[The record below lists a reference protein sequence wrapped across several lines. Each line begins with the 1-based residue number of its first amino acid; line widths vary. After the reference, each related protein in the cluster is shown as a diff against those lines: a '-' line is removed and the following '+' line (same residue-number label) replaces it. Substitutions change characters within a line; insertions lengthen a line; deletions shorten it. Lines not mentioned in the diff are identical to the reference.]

1 MKIIILGVGKVGSAL
16 AESFCAEGHEVC
28 LIDQN
33 EQKISEH
40 VNKIDASGV
49 IGNGLNS
56 NTLIE
61 AGASEVDFFVACTSW
76 DETNILS
83 CVLAKKL
90 GAKFTIARVRAPQ
103 YFSDMENL
111 RNHLGLDMVFN
122 PERRTAKDIF
132 NVLKFPFA
140 ESIENFAG
148 GRALLIKLEVKA
160 GNPMIDKTLIDI
172 SKEYNKKVLFAVVI
186 RDGRSIIPK
195 GDFAIKENDEVYI
208 IGSEQEITAFSKA
221 VKIFKHR
228 AKQVLIVGASTI
240 AHYLSNDLLSVGA
253 SVTVIEKDAEKCNK
267 LSQEIS
273 GVNVVLGDGSNHDVL
288 GEEGLKTAGALVTLT
303 GLDEQNIIISLYA
316 KQSEGIKT
324 ITKVDKGSMESMIK
338 SLGLDS
344 IVSPK
349 DSIANHIITFVRAHH
364 EHATEELCSLYK
376 LASGIEAMEFKVP
389 ESFACKGKMLKQMKI
404 RKSILI
410 GGIVRNGEF
419 IFPSGDTVINV
430 GDRVIV
436 ISDESKISEIK
447 DILRK

>member
-1 MKIIILGVGKVGSAL
+1 M
-16 AESFCAEGHEVC
+16 
-28 LIDQN
+28 
-33 EQKISEH
+33 
-40 VNKIDASGV
+40 
-49 IGNGLNS
+49 
-56 NTLIE
+56 
-61 AGASEVDFFVACTSW
+61 
-76 DETNILS
+76 
-83 CVLAKKL
+83 
-90 GAKFTIARVRAPQ
+90 
-103 YFSDMENL
+103 
-111 RNHLGLDMVFN
+111 
-122 PERRTAKDIF
+122 
-132 NVLKFPFA
+132 
-140 ESIENFAG
+140 
-148 GRALLIKLEVKA
+148 
-160 GNPMIDKTLIDI
+160 
-172 SKEYNKKVLFAVVI
+172 
-186 RDGRSIIPK
+186 
-195 GDFAIKENDEVYI
+195 
-208 IGSEQEITAFSKA
+208 
-221 VKIFKHR
+221 
-228 AKQVLIVGASTI
+228 
-240 AHYLSNDLLSVGA
+240 LSVGA

-376 LASGIEAMEFKVP
+376 LASGIEAIEFKVP

-436 ISDESKISEIK
+436 ISGESKISEIK